1 MQATDYQTTARLRN
15 LSGWTGVGLGLLA
28 FFFSITN
35 NYSTEWVRIVGV
47 AVGAVVCISFALLT
61 VLFHW
66 QVFRCQRTVLVA
78 TVLVANVLPTAF
90 WAVSFFATR
99 EYRFA
104 QNKQ

>member
-1 MQATDYQTTARLRN
+1 M
-15 LSGWTGVGLGLLA
+15 
-28 FFFSITN
+28 
-35 NYSTEWVRIVGV
+35 

-78 TVLVANVLPTAF
+78 NVLPTAF